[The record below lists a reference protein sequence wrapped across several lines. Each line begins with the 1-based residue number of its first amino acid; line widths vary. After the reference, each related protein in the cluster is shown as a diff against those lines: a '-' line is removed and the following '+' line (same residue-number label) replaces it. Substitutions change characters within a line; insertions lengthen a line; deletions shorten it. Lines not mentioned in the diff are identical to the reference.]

1 MIVYVTLLVLFLK
14 NDGKTFLVVLE
25 RNQNNRK
32 YLRVIGPL
40 SGAVE
45 FNLNYYRRLIPGQL
59 KTSTVFLYKKKTR
72 VVGE

>member
-1 MIVYVTLLVLFLK
+1 MIVYVTLLVIFLK
-14 NDGKTFLVVLE
+14 NDGKTFLVE

-40 SGAVE
+40 SGVVE

-59 KTSTVFLYKKKTR
+59 KTSTVFLYKKKHESYR
-72 VVGE
+72 